1 MQRKLI
7 AIDLDG
13 TTLDD
18 NQTITLE
25 TQDVLSRLQ
34 KQGHIISIVT
44 GRPYRNSYY
53 YYNQL
58 NMRTPIVNFNGAW
71 CHNPSDQTWEN
82 GYHKRINRE
91 LAVSMLSLK
100 DDPEIQL
107 IAAESRDGIYIHG
120 DYDYIPYPDFFPE
133 GTKVSK
139 EFSAET
145 LLEDPTS
152 LEIFTTSEKTQPII
166 EQKIIDAFG
175 EAVEVR
181 TWGGEAPCLEVVS
194 AGVQKALGVEQI
206 ANHYGIKR
214 NDILAFGDQANDYEM
229 IQYAGHG
236 VVMSNGITELK
247 EIADDLTE
255 KTNHESGLAYYLKNY
270 FKL

>member
-13 TTLDD
+13 TTLNDE
-18 NQTITLE
+18 QMITE
-25 TQDVLSRLQ
+25 DTQEVLSKLRR
-34 KQGHIISIVT
+34 QGHIISIVT

-58 NMRTPIVNFNGAW
+58 KMETPIVNFNGAW
-71 CHNPSDQTWEN
+71 CHNPTNHSWEN
-82 GYHKRINRE
+82 GYHMRLNRD

-100 DDPEIQL
+100 ENPEIQL
-107 IAAESRDGIYIHG
+107 IAAESRDGIYVHG
-120 DYDYIPYPDFFPE
+120 DYIPYPDFFPE
-133 GTKVSK
+133 GTKVTK
-139 EFSAET
+139 KLTAET

-152 LEIFTTSEKTQPII
+152 LEIFTTSEETQPII
-166 EQKIIDAFG
+166 EQEIIAAFG

-181 TWGGEAPCLEVVS
+181 TWGGDSPCLEVVS

-206 ANHYGIKR
+206 ANNYGIKR
-214 NDILAFGDQANDYEM
+214 KDILAFGDEANDYEM

-236 VVMSNGITELK
+236 VVMSNGINELK
-247 EIADDLTE
+247 EIANDLTE
-255 KTNHESGLAYYLKNY
+255 KTNHENGLAHYLKQF
-270 FKL
+270 FKLT